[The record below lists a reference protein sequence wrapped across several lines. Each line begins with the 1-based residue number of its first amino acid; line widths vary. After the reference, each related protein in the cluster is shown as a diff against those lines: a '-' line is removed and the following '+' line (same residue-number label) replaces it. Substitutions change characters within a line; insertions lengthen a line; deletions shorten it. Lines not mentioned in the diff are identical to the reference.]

1 LVRALGSHPRGQ
13 GFESLADH
21 HPREVTLASAT
32 VLYGDSLRHPN
43 VLWRTKFSAPDPVI
57 YVELADRHILL
68 VGNMEVGRA
77 RKQAEVSEVRAF
89 DDAAWRERMA
99 NSGEYDAH
107 AATIAAVLN
116 ELGTDRA
123 RVEPDFPI
131 ALARALETHD
141 VVIEVDDDLFREDRR
156 RKSPA
161 EQEAVAQTQ
170 AATVSAMGAAR
181 ALLRQAEV
189 RDGKLWQ
196 DGEPLTSDRVIAV
209 IEQDLLAHNCVTEDT
224 IVAAGPGAAD
234 PHIANTGHLDANTGI
249 IIDIYPTH
257 KGTRY
262 FGDITRTYVVG
273 EPSEAWL
280 RMYEAVRAAQAAAL
294 AKLRAGVS
302 SREVHR
308 TVSQVLY
315 DAGFA
320 TTAEGFRRDGVA
332 TMNHGTGHGVGLMI
346 HEPPRINDYEGEL
359 HEGDVVTVEPGLY
372 SLTDGSVRLENTVVV
387 TTDGYRELTHLDV
400 DWRP

>member
-1 LVRALGSHPRGQ
+1 MAG
-13 GFESLADH
+13 AI
-21 HPREVTLASAT
+21 

-43 VLWRTKFSAPDPVI
+43 ILWRTKFSAPDPVI
-57 YVELADRHILL
+57 YVEFGDRHLLL
-68 VGNMEVGRA
+68 VGSMEVGRA
-77 RKQAEVSEVRAF
+77 KKQAEVSEVRAF

-99 NSGEYDAH
+99 NSGEHQAH
-107 AATIAAVLN
+107 AATIAALLK

-131 ALARALETHD
+131 ALARALEAHD
-141 VVIEVDDDLFREDRR
+141 VVIEVDDDLFRDERR
-156 RKSPA
+156 RKTPE

-181 ALLRQAEV
+181 ALLRESEV
-189 RDGKLWQ
+189 RDGKVWH
-196 DGEPLTSDRVIAV
+196 DGRPVTSDDVIAA
-209 IEQDLLAHNCVTEDT
+209 IERDLLAHNCVTEDT
-224 IVAAGPGAAD
+224 IVSAGPGAAD

-249 IIDIYPTH
+249 IIDIYPVH

-294 AKLRAGVS
+294 GKLRAGVS

-308 TVSQVLY
+308 AVCQVLY

-320 TTAEGFRRDGVA
+320 TTAEGFHRDGVA
-332 TMNHGTGHGVGLMI
+332 TMNHGTGHGVGLMV
-346 HEPPRINDYEGEL
+346 HEPPRINDYEGRL
-359 HEGDVVTVEPGLY
+359 REGDVVTIEPGLY
-372 SLTDGSVRLENTVVV
+372 SLTDGSVRLENTVVI
-387 TTDGYRELTHLDV
+387 TADGYRELTEIDV